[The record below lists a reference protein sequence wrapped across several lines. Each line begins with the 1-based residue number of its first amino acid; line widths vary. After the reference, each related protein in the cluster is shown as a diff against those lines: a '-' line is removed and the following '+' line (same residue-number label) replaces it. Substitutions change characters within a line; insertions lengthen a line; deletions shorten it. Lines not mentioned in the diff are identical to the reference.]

1 MSVVMVTNKSSS
13 GEEASSSR
21 SRMSS
26 AGVASTTTT
35 TATIATVANTNYEYS
50 SSGGGTNGT
59 PAAAAA
65 AGGGSLSQTASIT
78 SNIAP
83 SFVFECDPAS
93 GSEVQ
98 SVSSNASATGSS
110 IGGTTGGGGGHRL
123 NESID
128 HGRHNDSGLTI
139 MYHKNNNNNN
149 NPLIF
154 GRMHSEP
161 ERPLPLIEFASLE
174 PPAIELQTLN
184 PNHRSCPEI
193 SPERAKLENQSASLC
208 SDSGSAVITVTP
220 RSHVLPGGHRC
231 SIGTAAAS
239 GGAYSCRVSPRVKR
253 HLWPSHARSVLSSR
267 LEHSFLTRTVSR
279 ESMRLSTHALNAGN
293 NTTTSNNN
301 SSSCSE
307 IQPLMA
313 SICHSGTSN
322 YLSSCPGASQH
333 GPYSSA
339 AAAATS
345 HLGCTASF
353 RAANC
358 CPSCTYHHHH
368 QSSLHHRTSALEN
381 EIAEIAADSMRINGA
396 LRQFRQLRKATNAST
411 LSMPA
416 GEKGSF
422 TATNSL
428 EVTADA
434 STPLMNATSD
444 HRSPQ
449 PFLSQRSFAS
459 NSLDSE
465 KKKSTT
471 IKSGFHKPNVG
482 YRLGRRKALFEKR
495 KRISDYSLL
504 MALLGILLMVFEN
517 ELSLSGIYQKVCVSP
532 LAPHIHTHIHS
543 LPICL
548 TIAFKQI
555 CVPRYRIT
563 TLHY

>member
-1 MSVVMVTNKSSS
+1 MSVVMVTSNTSDESSK
-13 GEEASSSR
+13 

-26 AGVASTTTT
+26 AGVPSTTNT
-35 TATIATVANTNYEYS
+35 TATIATANSEECSRGLATNQS
-50 SSGGGTNGT
+50 S
-59 PAAAAA
+59 A
-65 AGGGSLSQTASIT
+65 T
-78 SNIAP
+78 SNVAP
-83 SFVFECDPAS
+83 CFVFECDPSSEAQSAS
-93 GSEVQ
+93 
-98 SVSSNASATGSS
+98 
-110 IGGTTGGGGGHRL
+110 
-123 NESID
+123 
-128 HGRHNDSGLTI
+128 NDSRLVRSSKDSNGVPGSDQCQDDNLSI
-139 MYHKNNNNNN
+139 MYNKNLASN
-149 NPLIF
+149 NPLLF

-174 PPAIELQTLN
+174 PPVELQILN

-193 SPERAKLENQSASLC
+193 SPERAKLDANSQSSSNQCESGAS
-208 SDSGSAVITVTP
+208 T
-220 RSHVLPGGHRC
+220 RSHVLASAGGHRC
-231 SIGTAAAS
+231 SISTS

-279 ESMRLSTHALNAGN
+279 ESMRLSTHALNAVN
-293 NTTTSNNN
+293 NTVTNNNN

-313 SICHSGTSN
+313 SICHSGTSS
-322 YLSSCPGASQH
+322 YLSSCAPQH
-333 GPYSSA
+333 GPY
-339 AAAATS
+339 TS
-345 HLGCTASF
+345 GHHLLCTSSF

-358 CPSCTYHHHH
+358 CSNCTYHHH
-368 QSSLHHRTSALEN
+368 QPQLLHHRTSVLDN

-396 LRQFRQLRKATNAST
+396 LRQFRQLRKTTNAST

-416 GEKGSF
+416 AEKGSF

-444 HRSPQ
+444 HRTPQ
-449 PFLSQRSFAS
+449 QFLSQRSFAS

-517 ELSLSGIYQKVCVSP
+517 ELSLSGIYSKVRLVSSFRLFP
-532 LAPHIHTHIHS
+532 SQTFL
-543 LPICL
+543 
-548 TIAFKQI
+548 
-555 CVPRYRIT
+555 
-563 TLHY
+563 